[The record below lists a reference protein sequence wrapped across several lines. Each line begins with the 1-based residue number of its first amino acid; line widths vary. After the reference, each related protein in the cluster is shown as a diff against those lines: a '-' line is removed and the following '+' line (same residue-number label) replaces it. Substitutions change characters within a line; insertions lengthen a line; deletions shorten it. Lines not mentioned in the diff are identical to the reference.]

1 MNKVEIK
8 DKTFL
13 KRFEV
18 FRDANRNRFTM
29 KRRKYRIHQYWTT
42 YGSRYEV
49 FGRGSQYFGAFTIS
63 EDNKYICSS
72 SISEENLLLII
83 NGISD
88 VIRSYRI
95 PLKFDEYPCSVY
107 VEEIMDQLR
116 FSDTNIHIGYHDI
129 QFEVNRVNNII
140 GYIKAE
146 ARTNAI
152 DVYNMQMTLQYQYYD
167 GCMHIFWHKS
177 LIKGKESA
185 LKIYYKLL
193 IAMCS
198 LIEYQY
204 INCLYS
210 VEKVPF

>member
-18 FRDANRNRFTM
+18 FRDANRNRFTI
-29 KRRKYRIHQYWTT
+29 KRRKYRIHQYFTT
-42 YGSRYEV
+42 DGSRYEV
-49 FGRGSQYFGAFTIS
+49 FGRGSQYFGAFTVS
-63 EDNKYICSS
+63 EDNKYICSNN
-72 SISEENLLLII
+72 ISEENLLLII

-95 PLKFDEYPCSVY
+95 PLKFDGYPCSVY
-107 VEEIMDQLR
+107 VEEIMDRLR
-116 FSDTNIHIGYHDI
+116 FSDTNIHIGYHNV

-140 GYIKAE
+140 GYIKTE

-177 LIKGKESA
+177 LIKGKEHA
-185 LKIYYKLL
+185 LKIYYKFL

-198 LIEYQY
+198 LIQYQY

-210 VEKVPF
+210 VEKIPF

>member
-29 KRRKYRIHQYWTT
+29 KRRKYRIHQYYTT
-42 YGSRYEV
+42 DGSRYEV
-49 FGRGSQYFGAFTIS
+49 FGRGSQYFGVFTIS
-63 EDNKYICSS
+63 KDKYICSS
-72 SISEENLLLII
+72 DISEENLLLII

-95 PLKFDEYPCSVY
+95 PLKFDGYPCSVY

-167 GCMHIFWHKS
+167 DCMHIFWHKS

-185 LKIYYKLL
+185 LKLYYKFL

>member
-1 MNKVEIK
+1 MKIK
-8 DKTFL
+8 IEDKTFL

-18 FRDANRNRFTM
+18 FREANNNRFTM
-29 KRRKYRIHQYWTT
+29 KRKKYRIHQYYTDE
-42 YGSRYEV
+42 GSRYEV
-49 FGRGSQYFGAFTIS
+49 FGRGSQYFGSFRITENNQYMYS
-63 EDNKYICSS
+63 ND
-72 SISEENLLLII
+72 ISEENMLLII
-83 NGISD
+83 KGISD
-88 VIRSYRI
+88 TIRSYRV
-95 PLKFDEYPCSVY
+95 PLKYDGYPCSVY

-116 FSDTNIHIGYHDI
+116 FSDTNIHIGYHDV
-129 QFEVNRVNNII
+129 QFEVTRLNNVV
-140 GYIKAE
+140 GHIKTE

-167 GCMHIFWHKS
+167 DCIHIFWHKS

-185 LKIYYKLL
+185 LKIYYKFL

>member
-1 MNKVEIK
+1 MKVKIE
-8 DKTFL
+8 DKTFF

-18 FRDANRNRFTM
+18 FRETNSNRFTM
-29 KRRKYRIHQYWTT
+29 KRKKYRIHQYYTDE
-42 YGSRYEV
+42 GSRYEV
-49 FGRGSQYFGAFTIS
+49 FSRGKQYFGVFTIS

-95 PLKFDEYPCSVY
+95 PLKFDGYPCSVY
-107 VEEIMDQLR
+107 VEEAMDRLR
-116 FSDTNIHIGYHDI
+116 FGDTNIHIGYHDV
-129 QFEVNRVNNII
+129 QFEVTRLNNPV
-140 GYIKAE
+140 GYIKTE

-167 GCMHIFWHKS
+167 DGMYIFYHKI
-177 LIKGKESA
+177 LEKGKEHA
-185 LKIYYKLL
+185 LKIYYKFL

-204 INCLYS
+204 IICLTS
-210 VEKVPF
+210 IEKIPF

>member
-29 KRRKYRIHQYWTT
+29 KRRKYRIHQYYTT
-42 YGSRYEV
+42 DGSQYEV
-49 FGRGSQYFGAFTIS
+49 FGRGSQYFGVFTIS

-72 SISEENLLLII
+72 DISEENLLLII

-95 PLKFDEYPCSVY
+95 PLKFDGYLCASY
-107 VEEIMDQLR
+107 VEKAMDRLR
-116 FSDTNIHIGYHDI
+116 FGDTNIHIGYHDV
-129 QFEVNRVNNII
+129 QFEVNRLNNVV
-140 GYIKAE
+140 GYIKTE

-167 GCMHIFWHKS
+167 DGMHIFWHKS

-185 LKIYYKLL
+185 LKIYY
-193 IAMCS
+193 
-198 LIEYQY
+198 
-204 INCLYS
+204 
-210 VEKVPF
+210 

>member
-1 MNKVEIK
+1 MNKIEIK

-29 KRRKYRIHQYWTT
+29 KRRKYRIHQYYTT
-42 YGSRYEV
+42 DGSQYEV
-49 FGRGSQYFGAFTIS
+49 FGRGSQYFGVFTIS
-63 EDNKYICSS
+63 KDNKYICSS
-72 SISEENLLLII
+72 NISEENLLLII

-88 VIRSYRI
+88 TIRSYRV
-95 PLKFDEYPCSVY
+95 PLKYDGYSCASY
-107 VEEIMDQLR
+107 VEEAMDRLR
-116 FSDTNIHIGYHDI
+116 FSDTNIHIGYHDV
-129 QFEVNRVNNII
+129 QFEVNRLNNVV
-140 GYIKAE
+140 GHIKTE

-167 GCMHIFWHKS
+167 DGMYIFYHKI
-177 LIKGKESA
+177 LEKGKEHA

-204 INCLYS
+204 IICLTS
-210 VEKVPF
+210 IEKIPF

>member
-29 KRRKYRIHQYWTT
+29 KRRKYRIHQYYTT
-42 YGSRYEV
+42 DGSRYEV
-49 FGRGSQYFGAFTIS
+49 FGRGSQYFGVFTIS

-95 PLKFDEYPCSVY
+95 PLKFDGYPCSVY
-107 VEEIMDQLR
+107 VEEAMDRLR
-116 FSDTNIHIGYHDI
+116 FGDTNIHIGYHDI

-167 GCMHIFWHKS
+167 DCMHIFWHKS

-185 LKIYYKLL
+185 LKLYFKFL
-193 IAMCS
+193 ITMCS

>member
-29 KRRKYRIHQYWTT
+29 KRRKYRIHQYYTT
-42 YGSRYEV
+42 DGSRYEV

-88 VIRSYRI
+88 AIRSYRI
-95 PLKFDEYPCSVY
+95 PLKFDGYPCSVY

-167 GCMHIFWHKS
+167 DGMHIFYHKS
-177 LIKGKESA
+177 LVKGKEHA
-185 LKIYYKLL
+185 LKIYYKFL

-204 INCLYS
+204 INCLTS
-210 VEKVPF
+210 VEKIPF

>member
-8 DKTFL
+8 DRTFL

-18 FRDANRNRFTM
+18 FRDTNRNRFTM
-29 KRRKYRIHQYWTT
+29 KRRKYRIHQYYTT
-42 YGSRYEV
+42 DGSRYEV

-63 EDNKYICSS
+63 EDKYICSS
-72 SISEENLLLII
+72 DISEENLLLII

-88 VIRSYRI
+88 TIRSYRI
-95 PLKFDEYPCSVY
+95 PLKFDGYPCSVY
-107 VEEIMDQLR
+107 VEEIIDQLR
-116 FSDTNIHIGYHDI
+116 FGDTNIHIGYHDV
-129 QFEVNRVNNII
+129 QFEVNRLNNPV
-140 GYIKAE
+140 GYIKTE

-167 GCMHIFWHKS
+167 DGMYIFYHKI
-177 LIKGKESA
+177 LEKGKEHA
-185 LKIYYKLL
+185 LKIYYKFL

-204 INCLYS
+204 IICLTS
-210 VEKVPF
+210 IEKIPF

>member
-1 MNKVEIK
+1 MKVKIE

-18 FRDANRNRFTM
+18 FREANNNRFTM
-29 KRRKYRIHQYWTT
+29 KRKKYRIHQYYTDE
-42 YGSRYEV
+42 GSRYEV
-49 FGRGSQYFGAFTIS
+49 FSRGKQYFGSFRIT
-63 EDNKYICSS
+63 ESS
-72 SISEENLLLII
+72 QYMHSNDISEENMLLII
-83 NGISD
+83 KGISD
-88 VIRSYRI
+88 TIRSYRI
-95 PLKFDEYPCSVY
+95 PLKFDGYPCSVY
-107 VEEIMDQLR
+107 VEEIMDRLH
-116 FSDTNIHIGYHDI
+116 FNNTICIGYHDI

-167 GCMHIFWHKS
+167 DCMHIFWHKL

-185 LKIYYKLL
+185 LKLYHKFL

>member
-18 FRDANRNRFTM
+18 FRDANRNRFIM
-29 KRRKYRIHQYWTT
+29 KRRKYRIHQYYMTD
-42 YGSRYEV
+42 GSRYEV
-49 FGRGSQYFGAFTIS
+49 LGRGSQYFGTFTIS

-88 VIRSYRI
+88 TIRSYRI
-95 PLKFDEYPCSVY
+95 PLKFDGYPCSVY

-116 FSDTNIHIGYHDI
+116 FSDTNIHIGYHDV

-167 GCMHIFWHKS
+167 DCMHIFWHKS
-177 LIKGKESA
+177 LIKGKEHA
-185 LKIYYKLL
+185 LKIYYKFL

-204 INCLYS
+204 IICLTS
-210 VEKVPF
+210 IEKIPF